1 MVSCESETGSG
12 ATGMA
17 GVDVGGVELE
27 FPCPRCG
34 GRALASIEAVRMLP
48 VVDCPACGTA
58 FGVDL
63 EAFSAQVTQ
72 AEAAAK
78 AARRRRRA

>member
-1 MVSCESETGSG
+1 
-12 ATGMA
+12 MA

-34 GRALASIEAVRMLP
+34 APARASIDAVRVLP
-48 VVDCPACGTA
+48 VIDCPACGER

-63 EAFSAQVTQ
+63 EAFSERVTA

-78 AARRRRRA
+78 AARRRRGA

>member
-1 MVSCESETGSG
+1 
-12 ATGMA
+12 MA

-34 GRALASIEAVRMLP
+34 GQALARIEAVRMLP

-63 EAFSAQVTQ
+63 EAFSARVTQ

-78 AARRRRRA
+78 AARRKRRA

>member
-1 MVSCESETGSG
+1 
-12 ATGMA
+12 MA

-34 GRALASIEAVRMLP
+34 DLACASIEAVRMLP
-48 VVDCPACGTA
+48 VIDCLACGER

-63 EAFSAQVTQ
+63 AAFSERVTE

-78 AARRRRRA
+78 AARRRKRA

>member
-1 MVSCESETGSG
+1 
-12 ATGMA
+12 MA
-17 GVDVGGVELE
+17 GVDVGGVELD

-34 GRALASIEAVRMLP
+34 EPVRAAIETVRMLP
-48 VVDCPACGTA
+48 VLDCPDCDTR

-63 EAFSAQVTQ
+63 AAFSARVTQ

-78 AARRRRRA
+78 AARRKKRA